1 MNTNGQDAPKKNKS
15 RWTGIVNANS
25 TYRFFFFFR
34 PFCSQ
39 RFNLELQ
46 EI

>member
-25 TYRFFFFFR
+25 TYRFFFFLDL
-34 PFCSQ
+34 SV
-39 RFNLELQ
+39 LKDST
-46 EI
+46 